1 MLNKAGKKLQSL
13 YLDGRLR
20 INRAMGLPAQTGKD
34 IQIFKKYLII
44 TRLVKKLKVFEWGS
58 GFSTIYYSEYLRK
71 RGIAAEWHSIDN
83 NRIWHEKVSSIVKQK
98 TSSLISGYI

>member
-34 IQIFKKYLII
+34 IQIFKNI
-44 TRLVKKLKVFEWGS
+44 
-58 GFSTIYYSEYLRK
+58 
-71 RGIAAEWHSIDN
+71 
-83 NRIWHEKVSSIVKQK
+83 
-98 TSSLISGYI
+98 